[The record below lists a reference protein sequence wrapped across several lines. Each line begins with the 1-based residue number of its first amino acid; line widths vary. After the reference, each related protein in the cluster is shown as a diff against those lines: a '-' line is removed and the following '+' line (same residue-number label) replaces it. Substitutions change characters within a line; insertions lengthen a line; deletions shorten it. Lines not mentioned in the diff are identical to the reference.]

1 MTKPSKLSPSTRHVI
16 IELHFGLSNRLR
28 ALASAF
34 VLARNTNRELIVIWQ
49 PDVHCNC
56 TFDDLFTDHNLN
68 VLDSNPFETGKMI
81 YYDYMNAQL
90 RRANKLKID
99 HETDK
104 DIYIKSAYTLE
115 YSFYNKNDENEFLR
129 TLKPIE
135 QISKKLEE
143 LDLSSMIGLHI
154 RMGAGKNYDKDRWDS
169 DEFLDETGKEFMHF
183 WRERSHYY
191 SFVPIIR
198 ERLEKDPEQ
207 KFFLSADMEMIYE
220 ALTDK
225 FGKNII
231 FNKRTAYDRS
241 KEQQQAALLDIY
253 CLSKTKLIYGSA
265 WSAFTEIASR
275 IGGNQVKL
283 SGIDFAIK
291 DYEITKKYIQKKSN
305 FDIPIVVVIN
315 GFSISYDK
323 ILDSLNNVEYF
334 QKVKLIISIT
344 NDKSS
349 IIEKSVNAFEW
360 KHGDKEIYIHNDL
373 DINEHILFAGNLSRF
388 YDGIILI
395 DEELFIS
402 PYFYHY
408 VISSFSYYRID
419 PTIAGFSLQSMNFN
433 ISAHL
438 PFIPMT
444 DGNDVFFLQVLS
456 ESGQFWS
463 KEQWFAFTSWYNK
476 NKNNTPTIEDGL
488 PPSVLTIEQQT
499 WKTYFYWYMI
509 KNNRYF
515 IYPRFSLACKLED
528 LDSKA
533 ILNALFI
540 NTPLLFSNRNFI
552 FQPLSESLSVY
563 DAYYEILPE
572 RLKRLQPILRKY
584 DFACDFYG
592 LKPISQIKNEYLITS
607 KLTDRAT
614 YSYARILKPHE
625 ANIIANLSGQD
636 IFLSK
641 SEAVIKTD
649 EKHHLFDQLLHYFN
663 SVHDYQTESYP
674 QLYKELRLLKIENQS
689 LNTQIE
695 ENKTHGVRLESLIQ
709 QQKENIDQLSKQIR
723 NYNDIANSQNERIRD
738 IETISEQ
745 LQQAINEKDLELAK
759 SKIQVENLTEI
770 IKQKDFQIADKEKL
784 FKQFNDILITK
795 EAEIKQFNDL
805 LLARETETRKTVES
819 KEKITKEKDELTKI
833 LMERSLDITD
843 LNSKISALNNDL
855 ITYINDILEK
865 EMNIKSIE
873 VLLTESQINT
883 NKLKEKVREK
893 ESKIKEL
900 EDLLKRVEESY
911 TFRIGKAILWPLLK
925 LKV

>member
-1 MTKPSKLSPSTRHVI
+1 MTAYSFNSIRKKPKI
-16 IELHFGLSNRLR
+16 YIEVNFGLSNRLR

-34 VLARNTNRELIVIWQ
+34 VLARKTKRELIVIWQ
-49 PDVHCNC
+49 PDIHCNC

-68 VLDSNPFETGKMI
+68 VLDSNPFETGEMI
-81 YYDYMNAQL
+81 FYDYMNGQL

-115 YSFYNKNDENEFLR
+115 YSFYNKNDENEFLQ

-198 ERLEKDPEQ
+198 ERLEKDSEQ
-207 KFFLSADMEMIYE
+207 KFFLSADLEMIYE

-225 FGKNII
+225 FGKNIV
-231 FNKRTAYDRS
+231 FNKRTSFDRS
-241 KEQQQAALLDIY
+241 KEQQQSALLDLY
-253 CLSKTKLIYGSA
+253 CLSKTKIIYGSA

-291 DYEITKKYIQKKSN
+291 DYEITRKYIQTRSN

-315 GFSISYDK
+315 GFSASYNK

-344 NDKSS
+344 NDKNS
-349 IIEKSVNAFEW
+349 IIEKSANAFEW

-373 DINEHILFAGNLSRF
+373 EINEHILFAGNLSRF

-419 PTIAGFSLQSMNFN
+419 NTIAGFSLQSMNFN
-433 ISAHL
+433 KAAHL
-438 PFIPMT
+438 PFIPLT
-444 DGNDVFFLQVLS
+444 DGNDVFFLQVPS
-456 ESGQFWS
+456 DSGQFWS
-463 KEQWFAFTSWYNK
+463 KEQWFAFTSWYNG
-476 NKNNTPTIEDGL
+476 NKNNIPTIEDGL
-488 PPSVLTIEQQT
+488 PPSVLTIEQQN
-499 WKTYFYWYMI
+499 WRTYFYWYMI

-515 IYPRFSLACKLED
+515 IFPRFSLACKLED
-528 LDSKA
+528 LDSQA
-533 ILNALFI
+533 ILNELFI
-540 NTPLLFSNRNFI
+540 NTPLLFSRRNFI

-563 DAYYEILPE
+563 DAYYEIIPE

-607 KLTDRAT
+607 KHTEREI
-614 YSYARILKPHE
+614 YSFARVLKPHE
-625 ANIIANLSGQD
+625 ANIITNLSGQD

-674 QLYKELRLLKIENQS
+674 QLYKEFRLLKIENQS
-689 LNTQIE
+689 LNNQIE
-695 ENKTHGVRLESLIQ
+695 ENKTHGVRMESLIQ
-709 QQKENIDQLSKQIR
+709 QQKENIYQLNK
-723 NYNDIANSQNERIRD
+723 
-738 IETISEQ
+738 
-745 LQQAINEKDLELAK
+745 
-759 SKIQVENLTEI
+759 QVENLTEI
-770 IKQKDFQIADKEKL
+770 IKQKDLHISEKDKL
-784 FKQFNDILITK
+784 IKQFNDVLIAK
-795 EAEIKQFNDL
+795 EAEIKQFNDVLIAKEAEIKQFNDVLIAKEAEIKQLNNL
-805 LLARETETRKTVES
+805 LLTKEAEVRKILES
-819 KEKITKEKDELTKI
+819 RDQITKEKDELTKI
-833 LMERSLDITD
+833 LMERTLDITE
-843 LNSKISALNNDL
+843 LNSRISALNNDL
-855 ITYINDILEK
+855 TSYKNDILQK
-865 EMNIKSIE
+865 EMTIKSIE
-873 VLLTESQINT
+873 ASLTEYQINT
-883 NKLKEKVREK
+883 NTLKEKVQEK

-900 EDLLKRVEESY
+900 QDLLKSVEASY

-925 LKV
+925 LKSIIKK